1 MPSAQAGPPADAAR
15 RRLQATLAPIVG
27 AAGYDLEDLTVR
39 VVGRRSLIR
48 VTVDADDGVDLD
60 AAAQLS
66 HSISV
71 ALDDAEADG
80 LDLPGP
86 YVLEVTSPGVDRP
99 LTEPRHWRRARG
111 RLVSVA
117 VDDAVVTGR
126 VLDVDDSG
134 VRIEAGGGARHV
146 AWDQLGRG
154 KVEIEFSRPAVSGVE
169 QGEG

>member
-15 RRLQATLAPIVG
+15 RRLKATLAPIVG

-39 VVGRRSLIR
+39 VVGRRSLVR

-66 HSISV
+66 HSISA
-71 ALDDAEADG
+71 ALDDAEAEG
-80 LDLPGP
+80 LDVPGP
-86 YVLEVTSPGVDRP
+86 YVLEVTS

-117 VDDAVVTGR
+117 VDDAAVTGR
-126 VLDVDDSG
+126 VLDVDDAG
-134 VRIEAGGGARHV
+134 VRIESGGVARHV
-146 AWDQLGRG
+146 AWDRLGRG
-154 KVEIEFSRPAVSGVE
+154 RVEIEFSRPAASGVE